1 MARGNTGDPA
11 PGPVATSAL
20 RRTGALY
27 RGLAPERRGRD
38 PGLRLGLPGLPQL
51 VRPTLAA
58 GLAVEAAECLRRQRA
73 GALYRG
79 LAPEHRGRD
88 RGLGLALAR
97 LPHSLLVTLVA

>member
-20 RRTGALY
+20 RRTGALH

-51 VRPTLAA
+51 VRPTLAT
-58 GLAVEAAECLRRQRA
+58 GLAAEAAECLRRPRA
-73 GALYRG
+73 GALHRG
-79 LAPEHRGRD
+79 LAPEHRGPDPGVRPQ
-88 RGLGLALAR
+88 LSR
-97 LPHSLLVTLVA
+97 LPGAPPRALG